1 MALGFSVLI
10 PLASFA
16 GPLEDPDH
24 PLRPHEIQ
32 LKELPK
38 AITNKIGRH
47 LVLHRSRRQLLLLE
61 QGKLLVR
68 YPVAVGMAGWDTP
81 AGRYQV
87 LEKRQNPIWIHPES
101 GELVAAGDPG
111 NPLGSRWIGFYR
123 DCLGRSGFD
132 GERSLD
138 IEGCTSSGFHGTPHR
153 WTVGRAVSHGCVRL
167 FDEHIRDLFE
177 KVQRGTPITV
187 SP

>member
-1 MALGFSVLI
+1 M
-10 PLASFA
+10 PLASSA

-38 AITNKIGRH
+38 AIINKIGRH

-68 YPVAVGMAGWDTP
+68 YPAAVGMAGWDTP

-87 LEKRQNPIWIHPES
+87 LQKKAKSHLDTSRKR
-101 GELVAAGDPG
+101 
-111 NPLGSRWIGFYR
+111 
-123 DCLGRSGFD
+123 
-132 GERSLD
+132 
-138 IEGCTSSGFHGTPHR
+138 
-153 WTVGRAVSHGCVRL
+153 
-167 FDEHIRDLFE
+167 
-177 KVQRGTPITV
+177 
-187 SP
+187 